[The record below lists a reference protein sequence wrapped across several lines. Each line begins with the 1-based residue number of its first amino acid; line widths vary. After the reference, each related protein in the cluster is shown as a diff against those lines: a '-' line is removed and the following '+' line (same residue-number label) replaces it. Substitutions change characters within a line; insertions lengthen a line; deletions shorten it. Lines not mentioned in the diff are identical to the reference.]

1 LGRIAVEELTGV
13 ARATRVAGKRMMIGV
28 RIIDPPVD
36 DLRSD
41 DPNHPAFEVTFWSRL
56 TEPAEIPEHER
67 GWMESIAQIADADVK
82 EVIAWA
88 DENVGE
94 GRTYQ
99 IKVAVASRDDGLNLV
114 WLYGTNPAAGD
125 TVQ

>member
-1 LGRIAVEELTGV
+1 MLP
-13 ARATRVAGKRMMIGV
+13 V

-41 DPNHPAFEVTFWSRL
+41 DPNNPAFEVTFWSRL
-56 TEPAEIPEHER
+56 SEPAELPEHER
-67 GWMESIAQIADADVK
+67 GFMTSVAQLTDADIK
-82 EVIAWA
+82 QVIAWA
-88 DENVGE
+88 DERVGE

-114 WLYGTNPAAGD
+114 WLYGTNPAAEN
-125 TVQ
+125 TIQ